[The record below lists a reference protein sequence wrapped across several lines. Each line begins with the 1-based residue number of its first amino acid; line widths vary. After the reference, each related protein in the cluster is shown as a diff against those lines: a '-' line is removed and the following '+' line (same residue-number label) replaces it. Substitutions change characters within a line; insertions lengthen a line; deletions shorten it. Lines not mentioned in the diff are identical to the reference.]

1 MWPSAKQP
9 NENGGYVTQTPA
21 PRMNKN
27 AEAMQ
32 MVLMKE
38 MQIKKMQQKRV
49 LLQQLMVGLIAQ

>member
-1 MWPSAKQP
+1 M
-9 NENGGYVTQTPA
+9 TQTPA

>member
-1 MWPSAKQP
+1 M
-9 NENGGYVTQTPA
+9 TQTPA

-27 AEAMQ
+27 AEAML

-49 LLQQLMVGLIAQ
+49 LLQQLIVGLIAQ